1 MMEYTRGLLVMEIE
15 ERMGERGRE
24 RERERNEVVGR
35 RWNGVTLHTLPSTL
49 ISL

>member
-24 RERERNEVVGR
+24 RERERG
-35 RWNGVTLHTLPSTL
+35 TK
-49 ISL
+49 